1 MHSNKQKII
10 RIMSKLKS
18 ILKDRR
24 ISQVELVEMTKE
36 FCKTPVPRYTINK
49 ICNGSRVNYSIVT
62 LMKICRALEVTPNEI
77 LSKADYDHIFK
88 KS

>member
-1 MHSNKQKII
+1 
-10 RIMSKLKS
+10 MSKLKA
-18 ILKDRR
+18 ILKERR
-24 ISQVELVEMTKE
+24 ISQTELVEMTRE
-36 FCKTPVPRYTINK
+36 FCKTPVPRYAINK
-49 ICNGSRVNYSIVT
+49 ICKGNRVNYSIAT